1 MLNRCGLYA
10 NMDSERE
17 EPLIVKNADADRDEA
32 PVAGPADKK
41 PKRSDVV
48 QKIPGAEVVLDALG
62 RGSASFGSASS
73 KASGHTGGSAAASDG
88 HPDGRPRGSRLLVRS
103 LSAASSR
110 RSDEG
115 PAQAADA

>member
-1 MLNRCGLYA
+1 MLKRCGLYV

-62 RGSASFGSASS
+62 HGSASS
-73 KASGHTGGSAAASDG
+73 GPASSSVSGGVSAAASEG
-88 HPDGRPRGSRLLVRS
+88 HPDGRPRGPCLLLCALSRT
-103 LSAASSR
+103 SSR
-110 RSDEG
+110 RSSDGAEHAG
-115 PAQAADA
+115 DA